1 MLAAAGMVNRPS
13 IALLA
18 ATWAGILGGRVAG
31 GNLAGAALALSALAG
46 GLVLALGPRFRLA
59 LLAGAFLV
67 LGVLR
72 SPDSAWNR
80 KDSPADLARA
90 RGVPVVLQVK
100 TAWLAASCSDRVTA
114 EVSDVLAGPGAL
126 AGRRVVLRG
135 LEDVE
140 PPERSSFKVCGRLTA
155 PRARLNPFG
164 MDPLS
169 DYRRR
174 GCVGAVEV
182 ASVAAEPGTGLTG
195 SIARFRRRLQMAI
208 RTAYPG
214 EASGML
220 EAMLLGQRSNL
231 APRIET
237 VMLKAGTYHVISV
250 SGLHVGIVVL
260 VLSAFLSVLGLNRVA
275 LAALLAVAIS
285 FYVVFT
291 GTPPSAVRS
300 GGLFLILGLCRVL
313 QWKVDFANCVAAAGV
328 GLLVAFPQFAW
339 DIGFQLSLGAVL
351 GMALLLPQI
360 DVSGCGAGSVWA
372 RARRYLV
379 GGVIVGLAAEAF
391 TLPIV
396 LHDFGRASLVAPI
409 GNLIMVPLTTLS
421 IAGGIEASFALAF
434 SERLA
439 SILLKA
445 AAGATDLAIVLAD
458 LVTRH
463 PLAMVYVGRPG
474 PGSMAAYCAGL
485 GFLTFLSPG
494 MSRRLK
500 LLLVVGLHGFLLVP
514 WSGSPGR
521 LLRVTYLHVG
531 DGDAA
536 LIEVPGGERVLFDA
550 GPNTEAF
557 GQAQNQV
564 VRFLAMKGI
573 NRLDRVVVT
582 HAHDDHYGGLGGV
595 LDNFVVRELLVGDLD
610 GEPEYEEL
618 LERAQR
624 AGVAVRCVRAGDV
637 IRSGPVVIEVLHP
650 GEPSAASAPVDA
662 NQRSVVARVSMGD
675 VAFMFT
681 GDVTPEAE
689 RALVLHAAES
699 ADGSLDLASVVL
711 KAPHHGAP
719 NSLDPSFLDRVRPR
733 VAVISAG
740 GKFASH
746 PSRSTIDL
754 LRARGAVVYTTSAD
768 GAVSVATDGASLEVR
783 TEAGAGLVFS
793 CAGAGAWRQRLR

>member
-1 MLAAAGMVNRPS
+1 LLPAAGVAKRPS
-13 IALLA
+13 IVLLA
-18 ATWAGILGGRVAG
+18 AVWAGLLGGRVVG
-31 GNLAGAALALSALAG
+31 GSLGGVALVVSALAG
-46 GLVLALGPRFRLA
+46 GLVLARGPRSRLA
-59 LLAGAFLV
+59 VLGGAFLL
-67 LGVLR
+67 LGILR

-80 KDSPADLARA
+80 EALPAGLRRA
-90 RGVPVVLQVK
+90 RGIPVVLQVK
-100 TAWLAASCSDRVTA
+100 TAWLAANCSDRVTA
-114 EVSDVLAGPGAL
+114 EVREVVAGPIAL

-135 LEDVE
+135 LEQVE
-140 PPERSSFKVCGRLTA
+140 PPERSCFRVCGRFAA
-155 PRARLNPFG
+155 PKARLNPFG
-164 MDPLS
+164 VDPLS

-174 GCVGAVEV
+174 GCAGAVDV
-182 ASVAAEPGTGLTG
+182 ASVAAEKGTGPTA
-195 SIARFRRRLQMAI
+195 SIARFRRRLQTAI
-208 RTAYPG
+208 RAAWPG

-231 APRIET
+231 APRVET

-260 VLSAFLSVLGLNRVA
+260 VLSAFLSILGLNRVT
-275 LAALLAVAIS
+275 LFVLFAVAIS

-300 GGLFLILGLCRVL
+300 GGLFLVLGLARVL
-313 QWKVDFANCVAAAGV
+313 QWKVDFANCVAAAGA
-328 GLLVAFPQFAW
+328 GLLLAFPQFAW

-360 DVSGCGAGSVWA
+360 DVSAHGCGSVWA
-372 RARRYLV
+372 KARRYLV
-379 GGVIVGLAAEAF
+379 GGVIVGVAAEAF

-396 LHDFGRASLVAPI
+396 LYDFGRASLVAPI
-409 GNLIMVPLTTLS
+409 GNLIMVPLTTLA
-421 IAGGIEASFALAF
+421 IAGGIEASFALVF
-434 SERLA
+434 SEKIAL
-439 SILLKA
+439 ILLKA
-445 AAGATDLAIVLAD
+445 AVGATELAIALTD

-474 PGSMAAYCAGL
+474 RGSMAAYCAGL
-485 GFLTFLSPG
+485 GYLTFLSPG
-494 MSRRLK
+494 MGRRLK
-500 LLLVVGLHGFLLVP
+500 LLLVVALHGFLLVP

-536 LIEVPGGERVLFDA
+536 LLEAPGGERILFDA

-573 NRLDRVVVT
+573 NRLDKVFVT

-595 LDNFVVRELLVGDLD
+595 LDNFTVRELLIGDAS
-610 GEPEYEEL
+610 GERAYEEL
-618 LERAQR
+618 LGRAER
-624 AGVAVRCVRAGDV
+624 AGVAVRCVWAGDT
-637 IRSGPVVIEVLHP
+637 IRAGPVVIEVLYPRGPFVGAP
-650 GEPSAASAPVDA
+650 GGDV
-662 NQRSVVARVSMGD
+662 NQRSVVARVSLGE

-689 RALVLHAAES
+689 RALALDAGGSAEG
-699 ADGSLDLASVVL
+699 APNLASVIL

-719 NSLDPSFLDRVRPR
+719 NSLDPIFLQRVGAR

-746 PSRSTIDL
+746 PSPSTIDQ
-754 LRARGAVVYTTSAD
+754 LRAGGAVVYTTSAD
-768 GAVSVATDGASLEVR
+768 GSVSVATDGAGLEVR
-783 TEAGAGLVFS
+783 TEAGARLAMS
-793 CAGAGAWRQRLR
+793 CAGAGTCR